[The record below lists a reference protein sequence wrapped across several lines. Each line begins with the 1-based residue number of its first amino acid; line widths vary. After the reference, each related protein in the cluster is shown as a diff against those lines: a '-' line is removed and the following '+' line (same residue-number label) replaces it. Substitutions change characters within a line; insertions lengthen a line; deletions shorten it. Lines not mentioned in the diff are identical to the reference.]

1 MKRTLLSLAVGTAL
15 GLSAAAYAAPV
26 PSLVAINPDAAGGDP
41 TVSVGT
47 LDWAPG
53 NALAT
58 VFDVESG
65 RVTDPA
71 VDDLFQI
78 YAHARLGSFLD
89 GDGVPI
95 GGLALNGQN
104 AATNYEWTLVTGFL
118 EQVTGVGGIGPGASL
133 NSVTVAGGSNFF
145 EIWYDDTPDS
155 NMRDGTGFNDGLR
168 ILTGTVAEGGNSSF
182 TRNFAGT
189 SPGPGGVGNALD
201 QSADGN
207 QYSGIDSINGG
218 GNLTV
223 NVTVTSFNPAY
234 FTDPISALLLAFTTE
249 QKLAFN
255 QTNPSAL
262 FVTGPGGI
270 APSQAGAT
278 LASIG
283 NCNGC
288 FPGEG
293 GDGVRSGP
301 NEIFQSDPSNSF
313 LVERIPEPGTIA
325 LLGLGLAGLG
335 FSSRRRKLV

>member
-1 MKRTLLSLAVGTAL
+1 
-15 GLSAAAYAAPV
+15 
-26 PSLVAINPDAAGGDP
+26 VAINPDAAGGDP
-41 TVSVGT
+41 TVTVGT

-58 VFDVESG
+58 VFNVESG
-65 RVTDPA
+65 TVTDPA
-71 VDDLFQI
+71 VGDLFQI
-78 YAHARLGSFLD
+78 YAHAALGSFLRPT
-89 GDGVPI
+89 GSSI
-95 GGLALNGQN
+95 GGLNLNGEVPD
-104 AATNYEWTLVTGFL
+104 TNYEWTLVTGFL
-118 EQVTGVGGIGPGASL
+118 EQVTGVGGVGAGATL

-155 NMRDGTGFNDGLR
+155 DMLAGTGFNDGLR
-168 ILTGTVAEGGNSSF
+168 ILSGAVNAGGTSSF
-182 TRNFAGT
+182 TRNTAST
-189 SPGPGGVGNALD
+189 DPGPGGVGNALD
-201 QSADGN
+201 QFIDDD
-207 QYSGIDSINGG
+207 YSTIDSINGG

-223 NVTVTSFNPAY
+223 NVTVTYFDPAY

-262 FVTGPGGI
+262 FVTGPNGL

-301 NEIFQSDPSNSF
+301 NEIFQSDATNSF